1 LHFSFYGEI
10 LNVMKYKCL
19 ISNILCFSFFVVGL
33 LSCGKLNDKVA
44 PVASKDA
51 FHLTDTLTRVYENPK
66 ITEFKLFI
74 AQLDSSSAVS
84 VTKAAEKYKQIFTGQ
99 STLLC
104 DSGFV
109 LFQVLYDSLE
119 LNLSNVH
126 QNDTVN
132 YEPLLLKNEAAI
144 PQKLKDYR
152 NNLRLNGFKISSS
165 DGVTYVEQDRNFI
178 ARNFYSFV
186 TFVMKEYLTELQKEN
201 KEGFA
206 NETSITI
213 SPKQLVDRNVWYEK
227 FVYEN
232 PAFVFAKNC
241 KDYQKAY
248 LSYLLSG
255 YQNTRIYVTED
266 TKELSSYYVNAYN
279 YLLSKYTDSQTAQL
293 VSPYYEALKQKQ
305 TATAQSILKNYH
317 IKGLI
322 YGAKQ

>member
-1 LHFSFYGEI
+1 MKFKYLI
-10 LNVMKYKCL
+10 LNGLFFCL
-19 ISNILCFSFFVVGL
+19 LALSLF
-33 LSCGKLNDKVA
+33 SCGKSSEKAV
-44 PVASKDA
+44 PVDSEDT

-66 ITEFKLFI
+66 LTEFKLFI
-74 AQLDSSSAVS
+74 AQLDSSDAVS
-84 VTKAAEKYKQIFTGQ
+84 VTKATEKYKEIFTGQ

-109 LFQVLYDSLE
+109 LFQALYDSLE

-152 NNLRLNGFKISSS
+152 NNLKINGFKVSSS
-165 DGVTYVEQDRNFI
+165 DGITYVEQDRNFI

-186 TFVMKEYLTELQKEN
+186 TPVMKEYLTELQKEN

-206 NETSITI
+206 NETAISI

-232 PAFVFAKNC
+232 HNFVFAKNC

-248 LSYLLSG
+248 FTYLLSG
-255 YQNTRIYVTED
+255 YQNTKLYVNED
-266 TKELSSYYVNAYN
+266 TKELSAFYVTAYN
-279 YLLSKYTDSQTAQL
+279 YLLSKYANSQTAQN

-305 TATAQSILKNYH
+305 TSTAQSILKNYH

-322 YGAKQ
+322 YGAK

>member
-1 LHFSFYGEI
+1 
-10 LNVMKYKCL
+10 MKSKCF
-19 ISNILCFSFFVVGL
+19 ISNGLCFGFFVVFL
-33 LSCGKLNDKVA
+33 FSCGKSNDKVA
-44 PVASKDA
+44 PVANKDS
-51 FHLTDTLTRVYENPK
+51 FQLTDTLSRVYENPK

-109 LFQVLYDSLE
+109 LFQALYDSLE

-132 YEPLLLKNEAAI
+132 YEPLLLKNEAVI

-152 NNLRLNGFKISSS
+152 NNLRINGFKISSS

-186 TFVMKEYLTELQKEN
+186 TPVMKEYLTELQKEN

-213 SPKQLVDRNVWYEK
+213 SPKQLVERNVWYEK

-248 LSYLLSG
+248 LTYLLCG
-255 YQNTRIYVTED
+255 YED
-266 TKELSSYYVNAYN
+266 TKLYTNNDTQDLSDFYVKAYN
-279 YLLSKYTDSQTAQL
+279 YLVEKYPGSQTAQTIK
-293 VSPYYEALKQKQ
+293 PYYDALKLKR
-305 TATAQSILKNYH
+305 TADAQGILKSYH

-322 YGAKQ
+322 YSVK